1 MHHYHPALLP
11 ETLIRNNFY
20 FELASSV
27 NLENLSLWTLLLIF
41 YMSSDVQSFV
51 VVHMGLNK
59 LFPENFSP
67 KFSVLNIPIINYSVT
82 DSQSWN

>member
-20 FELASSV
+20 FERASSV
-27 NLENLSLWTLLLIF
+27 NLENLSLWILLLIF

-51 VVHMGLNK
+51 VVHMELNK
-59 LFPENFSP
+59 LFPGNLFP
-67 KFSVLNIPIINYSVT
+67 QIFCA
-82 DSQSWN
+82 